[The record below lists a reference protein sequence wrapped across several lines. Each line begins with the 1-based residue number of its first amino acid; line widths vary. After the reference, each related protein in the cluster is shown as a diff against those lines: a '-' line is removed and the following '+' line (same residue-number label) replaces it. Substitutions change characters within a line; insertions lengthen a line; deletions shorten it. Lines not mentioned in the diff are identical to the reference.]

1 MRNSHRTDEDSG
13 DGDSHVLNLRDFG
26 FRACIWST
34 YVLPN
39 KRIRQLNTGA
49 KASLIL
55 ALRIPNPKGR
65 KIYNSTDDDICK

>member
-1 MRNSHRTDEDSG
+1 MFEFR
-13 DGDSHVLNLRDFG
+13 G

-39 KRIRQLNTGA
+39 KRIRQFNTGA

-55 ALRIPNPKGR
+55 TLRIPNHILR
-65 KIYNSTDDDICK
+65 KIYNPTDDDICK